1 MDPVHANRMLLIDAT
16 GLIFRAYFSIKGN
29 LSYEGP
35 EGKPV
40 AINAVF
46 GLVRFMLK
54 LYKDFPARAS
64 ALIFD
69 AGSKTFRNDL
79 FAEYKA
85 HRPPPP
91 PDMAPQF
98 GLSIDTAKA
107 TEAPTYLLKGYEA
120 DDIICTLT
128 HQALACGMD
137 VTILTGDRDIL
148 QMLAPKVEV
157 LLPGQKGEFQHYRFD
172 AFQGEFG
179 FPVDRFVDYKAL
191 RGDPSD
197 NIPGI
202 AGIGEKTAAKLVATY
217 GKLEQIYENLDMV
230 KPDSVRAKL
239 KDARDKVM
247 LYRQLCT
254 LCDTVPVLY
263 DFEGRT
269 MPNFG
274 GEVFQAKC
282 AEFGFGRVRDD
293 AAKLGDLQLGL

>member
-16 GLIFRAYFSIKGN
+16 GLIFRAYFSIKGD
-29 LSYEGP
+29 LTAPDGT
-35 EGKPV
+35 K
-40 AINAVF
+40 INAVF

-54 LYKDFPARAS
+54 LYKDFPAAAS

-69 AGSKTFRNDL
+69 AGSKTFRNEL

-91 PDMAPQF
+91 EDMAPQF
-98 GLSIDTAKA
+98 GLAIATAQA
-107 TEAPTYLLKGYEA
+107 TEAPTFLLKGFEA
-120 DDIICTLT
+120 DDIICTFT
-128 HQALACGMD
+128 HKAVERGMN

-148 QMLAPKVEV
+148 QMVAPNVEV
-157 LLPGQKGEFQHYRFD
+157 LLPGKAGEFERYNVERFE
-172 AFQGEFG
+172 QEYG
-179 FPVDRFVDYKAL
+179 FPIDRFVDYKAL

-202 AGIGEKTAAKLVATY
+202 AGIGDKTAAKLVATY
-217 GKLEQIYENLDMV
+217 GKLEQLYDNIDMV
-230 KPDSVRAKL
+230 KPDGVRAKL
-239 KDARDKVM
+239 KPEREKVM

-254 LCDTVPVLY
+254 LRCDTPVEY
-263 DFEGRT
+263 NFAART

-282 AEFGFGRVRDD
+282 AEFGFGRVKDD
-293 AAKLGDLQLGL
+293 AAKLGDMQLGL